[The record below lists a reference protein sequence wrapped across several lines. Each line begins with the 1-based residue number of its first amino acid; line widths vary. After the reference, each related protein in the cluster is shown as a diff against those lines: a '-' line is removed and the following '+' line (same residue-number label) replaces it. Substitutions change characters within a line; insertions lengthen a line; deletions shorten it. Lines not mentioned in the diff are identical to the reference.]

1 MTLPRATILGVKTF
15 PDKKPL
21 GVLKAPQ
28 ITLRGRS
35 GTFHDGWTGK
45 MRSVRMQRGQ
55 GLGPL
60 VLLLLLGGFAVSATG
75 K

>member
-1 MTLPRATILGVKTF
+1 MGNHSGGKDLAGQKSF
-15 PDKKPL
+15 

-28 ITLRGRS
+28 VTLRGRS
-35 GTFHDGWTGK
+35 GTFRNAWTGK
-45 MRSVRMQRGQ
+45 MRSVRMQRDQ

-60 VLLLLLGGFAVSATG
+60 VLLVLFGGCAVSATG